1 MILTDIGEIGVNA
14 GEEHFVLRP
23 SLYAMS
29 RLGTPSEIVN
39 IFASVM
45 CETPHK
51 YQLADALTV
60 IYACAGDHDASRA
73 FGHVV
78 DVQAKPRL
86 LDAKQELKAAEYQP
100 GLATIE
106 QTIIIAQTL
115 LRHGVV
121 GDLEPLKSRKNK
133 EPEYVKEFDCR
144 EHASVA
150 MAHLGVSSKEAWQMT
165 MTEIVGALRAKYPEP
180 ESTGPGAKAPT
191 IEEHDKTMEWF
202 DKIEAKRAAAKKG

>member
-1 MILTDIGEIGVNA
+1 MILTDIGEIGVNT
-14 GEEHFVLRP
+14 GDEHFVLRP
-23 SLYAMS
+23 CLYAMS
-29 RLGTPSEIVN
+29 RLGTPSEIVH

-60 IYACAGDHDASRA
+60 IYACAGDHDASKA

-86 LDAKQELKAAEYQP
+86 LDAKQDLKAAEYQP

-121 GDLEPLKSRKNK
+121 GDLGPLKSRKNK
-133 EPEYVKEFDCR
+133 EPEYVKEETPPRAWGRRLFAKCDVLGKGNTPTCVGKTGAIR
-144 EHASVA
+144 LPPPASWKHPHVR
-150 MAHLGVSSKEAWQMT
+150 GEDQ
-165 MTEIVGALRAKYPEP
+165 R
-180 ESTGPGAKAPT
+180 
-191 IEEHDKTMEWF
+191 
-202 DKIEAKRAAAKKG
+202 